1 MKSHP
6 LIIPQ
11 RMAFLMRFARIS
23 FSICISDGGV
33 ECIQYF
39 FLVSAPERRN
49 QERFW
54 AIPGEAV
61 DDHFLGKKL
70 QTGDDNSAVLLKS
83 QDMEGFFLIFPRKLR
98 ATKHVK
104 KLELDAVRADAF

>member
-83 QDMEGFFLIFPRKLR
+83 LFLIFLRKLR